1 MQKLLSTVHANE
13 SHLASMSNPIS
24 ADSTLDAEI
33 DRRKIALDNGFS
45 ELASL
50 DNQNL
55 SSGLTKGD
63 TALSPAPVKVS
74 LTVPEKILPNHMVS
88 LFSETAGT
96 NTKDLGDDALKSIS
110 ALSFLCDEV
119 QELQEV
125 STTLVSG
132 VLMFSPRPSAKIPEG
147 DEASEKRADELILCM
162 GNSLPFFQE
171 LHNFTLRCMRVARNI
186 VCQIAGSLTDDVLRS
201 VRVIPVAEAL
211 AAVLTILITVDSA
224 VSNNLELNDAWR
236 LYKMVVR
243 EKSTK
248 NSVDNVT
255 DANFTTFE
263 KALVELDNNILSA
276 KCFLSCIEQDFSL
289 SSTAASQG
297 VHIEVRNNP
306 KLHNEMKALVSS
318 LFDRYN
324 SMVGSASETTER
336 HQLIGVYGMYALYRR
351 ILPSNE
357 VPDAKLFK
365 KLFLL
370 FPDRCPII
378 NICGDASFFP
388 ANFLVE
394 YAPFEVKG
402 VDPSQTDKKAVDFI
416 KRLDASFGQQAASL
430 KTQCASWVA
439 SADSELPASARTFT
453 SANDQASVT
462 AGIEKKASLVLKG
475 VVIAYRA
482 SALVKTFLALHKALG
497 LPLTSKLIRPV
508 RSIIEVLKAIEATL
522 NNRCRPAVAT
532 MHPVALRILAA
543 AILRRFKA
551 LRSVIDSSNTTKK
564 GSASRRIKK
573 LSACLAAL
581 EGSLKGTSTYGS
593 ARRFAAYVA
602 ACACSDPTIAGG
614 VSPQDSQSAEAL
626 LRRMSLLADL
636 DAHIEKACSCE
647 WLYFNRE
654 LLAVFVSDI
663 YANEQNSNVASL
675 QLLLNGVCDCEQMLR
690 CAPQLDSESDDD
702 EAEAYVKEYRNFV
715 MDDVLSTELI
725 DKICRDVENDL
736 RLHIHTKN
744 LDHMKSS
751 NPVIEKKTKIRPFIL
766 TPPLA
771 VFDMVVNIHERVT
784 FYLESSFYNLTT
796 IALHDWL
803 TYSEMKNL
811 AKEKFGL
818 ELANNYLPMGS
829 LDQGLDILQ
838 IMRNIHVFVARFNY
852 DLNQQVFI
860 ERRPDRGAKYLNTIS
875 IDSISCSIRQHGL
888 GILNT
893 TVNYTYQYLSKKFH
907 IFSQFLF
914 DDYIRSHLAK
924 EKRWFRKHHKDEDVD
939 NKYPYLRAM
948 AFVKDIRKLGVSE
961 GKTFLDRFRILISEI
976 GNALGYVR
984 MVRSAGMKFCSDAV
998 QFLPDLDEIPDFTP
1012 LVGEGLPGSDTPPE
1026 GDEEGGEGEKSGEKK
1041 KPIVGAKLSATTVT
1055 AAQNLDA
1062 CIGVVKT
1069 NLKDST
1075 DYFHLLVKVFKE
1087 VLLGGEND
1095 HSQLDNFFMIVPSL
1109 CLSWIE
1115 ASLYAKDMMY
1125 KKNRTVRDAYYS
1137 DDGFSM
1143 GIAYILSIL
1152 QQHEHFD
1159 ALHFFQSLQEKYAK
1173 DEAELRKRQA
1183 AQEEKMR
1190 KKKEAKKKS
1199 RSFFS
1204 RSRKSSEDDDS
1215 DEDGDEG
1222 STLQLT
1228 AKRLAAH
1235 KRESEMLYYSFKGSS
1250 IFFAQRKNLEDEGN

>member
-1 MQKLLSTVHANE
+1 P
-13 SHLASMSNPIS
+13 PI
-24 ADSTLDAEI
+24 
-33 DRRKIALDNGFS
+33 
-45 ELASL
+45 SL
-50 DNQNL
+50 DNLNL

-63 TALSPAPVKVS
+63 TSLAPPSVTIS
-74 LTVPEKILPNHMVS
+74 LTVPEKILPHHVVS

-96 NTKDLGDDALKSIS
+96 NTRDLGDDALKSIS
-110 ALSFLCDEV
+110 ALSFLCDEA

-132 VLMFSPRPSAKIPEG
+132 ILMFNVRPSAKIAEG

-201 VRVIPVAEAL
+201 VRVVPVAEAL
-211 AAVLTILITVDSA
+211 AAVLSILITVDSA
-224 VSNNLELNDAWR
+224 VSNNAELNDAWR

-248 NSVDNVT
+248 NSVENVT
-255 DANFTTFE
+255 DATFATFE
-263 KALVELDNNILSA
+263 KE
-276 KCFLSCIEQDFSL
+276 FTL
-289 SSTAASQG
+289 SSTAPSP
-297 VHIEVRNNP
+297 IEVRNNTQ
-306 KLHNEMKALVSS
+306 LHNELKALVSS
-318 LFDRYN
+318 LYDRYN

-351 ILPSNE
+351 ILPANE

-370 FPDRCPII
+370 FPDRCPVI

-388 ANFLVE
+388 ANFLME

-402 VDPSQTDKKAVDFI
+402 IDPTQTNKKAVEFV

-439 SADSELPASARTFT
+439 SADSELPASARTFST
-453 SANDQASVT
+453 AEGQASVT
-462 AGIEKKASLVLKG
+462 AGIEQKASLVLKG

-482 SALVKTFLALHKALG
+482 SALVKTLLALHKALG
-497 LPLTSKLIRPV
+497 LPLTSKLIHPV

-522 NNRCRPAVAT
+522 TNRCRPAVAT

-551 LRSVIDSSNTTKK
+551 LRSVIDSSNSTKK

-581 EGSLKGTSTYGS
+581 EGSLKGTSTFGS
-593 ARRFAAYVA
+593 ARRFAAHVA

-626 LRRMSLLADL
+626 LRRMGLLADL
-636 DAHIEKACSCE
+636 DANIKRACSCD

-654 LLAVFVSDI
+654 LLTVFVSDI
-663 YANEQNSNVASL
+663 YSNEHNSDVASL
-675 QLLLNGVCDCEQMLR
+675 QFLLNGACDCEQMLR
-690 CAPQLDSESDDD
+690 CAPQLDAEGDDD
-702 EAEAYVKEYRNFV
+702 ESEAYVKEYRNFV
-715 MDDVLSTELI
+715 LDDVLSTELI

-744 LDHMKSS
+744 LDHMKRS
-751 NPVIEKKTKIRPFIL
+751 NPVTEKKTKIRPFIL
-766 TPPLA
+766 MPPLS
-771 VFDMVVNIHERVT
+771 VFDVVVNIHERVT

-924 EKRWFRKHHKDEDVD
+924 EKRWFKKHHKEPDVD

-948 AFVKDIRKLGVSE
+948 TFVKDIRKLGVSE
-961 GKTFLDRFRILISEI
+961 GKTFLDRFRILITEI

-998 QFLPDLDEIPDFTP
+998 QFLPDLEDIPDFAP
-1012 LVGEGLPGSDTPPE
+1012 LAGEGLSGSDGSSGE
-1026 GDEEGGEGEKSGEKK
+1026 GDEEGGEGEEGGEKK
-1041 KPIVGAKLSATTVT
+1041 KPVEGAKLSATTVT

-1087 VLLGGEND
+1087 VLLGGGND

-1173 DEAELRKRQA
+1173 DEAELRKKQA
-1183 AQEEKMR
+1183 AQEEKIR
-1190 KKKEAKKKS
+1190 KKKEAKSKS

-1204 RSRKSSEDDDS
+1204 RSRKKSNDDEDS
-1215 DEDGDEG
+1215 DSDTEG

-1228 AKRLAAH
+1228 GKRLAAH

-1250 IFFAQRKNLEDEGN
+1250 IFFAQRKNME